1 VSSVAIVRAI
11 ARHSRARRRYS
22 FALLVTTIVLF
33 ARNVTI
39 VRVPKFKTGHCQ
51 IQKGPQRVKGGQY
64 PTRGIG
70 PASIHRTARSKA
82 LGELS
87 VRDRIR
93 LAKDGERDPSQLC
106 DRAVMLMSR

>member
-1 VSSVAIVRAI
+1 MVCSQFAIC
-11 ARHSRARRRYS
+11 S
-22 FALLVTTIVLF
+22 FS
-33 ARNVTI
+33 
-39 VRVPKFKTGHCQ
+39 
-51 IQKGPQRVKGGQY
+51 
-64 PTRGIG
+64 TRGTG